1 MILVSIVS
9 SYSCRVSYEWIFSFV
24 VFAEQLSFTCAARE
38 LHISQPALFVQIRK
52 LTESVGC
59 PLYRRAGRTLKLTDE
74 GRRLAAF
81 GREVQERGRVVLGE
95 VRGERPAEPVV
106 LASGQ
111 GAFRYLLGPAIRRF
125 PKSRW
130 PLRLLALPGPDAIDA
145 VRDARAHLAVIAADR
160 PPADLRTLPLC
171 TIGQSVILPREH
183 RLAARRSLKPRDLDG
198 ESIIVAPLGS
208 PHRTMLDQ
216 LLAAAGAGWTVAVEA
231 NGWDLQLQFARYGV
245 GIAVVNDFCPPPP
258 GMVAVPLAG
267 APPIAYHL
275 VERAGFVPPGA
286 VAIAKNIVETVAAR

>member
-1 MILVSIVS
+1 MIAFTITRNYS
-9 SYSCRVSYEWIFSFV
+9 SRVSYEWIFSFV
-24 VFAEQLSFTCAARE
+24 VFAEQLNFTRAARQ

-52 LTESVGC
+52 LTEAVGC
-59 PLYRRAGRTLKLTDE
+59 PLYRRSGRVLKLTDE

-81 GREVQERGRVVLGE
+81 GREVQERGRTVLGE
-95 VRGERPAEPVV
+95 VRGERIAEPVV

-145 VRDARAHLAVIAADR
+145 LRDARAHLAVIAADH
-160 PPADLRTLPLC
+160 PPADLRTHRLC
-171 TIGQSVILPREH
+171 AIGQSVVLPRDH
-183 RLAARRSLKPRDLDG
+183 RLAARRTLKPRDLDG

-216 LLAAAGAGWTVAVEA
+216 LLAAAGVEWTVAVEA

-275 VERAGFVPPGA
+275 VERAGFLPPGA
-286 VAIAKNIVETVAAR
+286 AALAKMIAETVVER